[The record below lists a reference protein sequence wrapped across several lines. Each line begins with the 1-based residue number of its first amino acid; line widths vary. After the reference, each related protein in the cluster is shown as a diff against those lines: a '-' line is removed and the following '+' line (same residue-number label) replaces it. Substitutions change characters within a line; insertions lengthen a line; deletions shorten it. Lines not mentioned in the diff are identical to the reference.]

1 MSTRRERVAVLLSGG
16 VDSAV
21 ALALLRDAGHR
32 VTAYYLKIWLEE
44 ELAFLGTCPW
54 EEDLAYARAVCRA
67 LKVPLEVVPFQAEY
81 QQAVVEY
88 VLGALRAGHTPSP
101 DVLCNRAIKFGA
113 FLEQVA
119 GSADA
124 VASGHYARLQV
135 AADGW
140 PRLRR
145 GVDPVKDQSYFLAYL
160 QPEQLARLRFPL
172 GELHK
177 HQVRALAEARA
188 LAPSQR
194 PDSQGIC
201 FLGKLSYRDFVRAHL
216 GERAGE
222 IRELH
227 SGEPLGSHRG
237 HWFHTIGQRQG
248 LGLGNGPWYVVTK
261 DAAANVVYVAHDP
274 AAAAPTAV
282 LLTGCNWLD
291 PETPAAGLHD
301 TPLLVRI
308 RHGDAPRPCRVSAL
322 PAAAAPPGTT
332 TAPATPTAPAASA
345 CPTGPATTARPMP
358 PAAPPGAS
366 PGARGAP
373 ATTNTPATPATPAVR
388 AVRATPATTPPGNNG
403 APTRLQLTFD
413 HPVAGIASGQF
424 AVLYGGADGTLCLG
438 AGVMERC

>member
-67 LKVPLEVVPFQAEY
+67 LEVPLEVVPFQAEY

-201 FLGKLSYRDFVRAHL
+201 FLGKLSYRDVRT
-216 GERAGE
+216 R
-222 IRELH
+222 
-227 SGEPLGSHRG
+227 
-237 HWFHTIGQRQG
+237 
-248 LGLGNGPWYVVTK
+248 
-261 DAAANVVYVAHDP
+261 
-274 AAAAPTAV
+274 
-282 LLTGCNWLD
+282 
-291 PETPAAGLHD
+291 
-301 TPLLVRI
+301 
-308 RHGDAPRPCRVSAL
+308 
-322 PAAAAPPGTT
+322 
-332 TAPATPTAPAASA
+332 
-345 CPTGPATTARPMP
+345 
-358 PAAPPGAS
+358 S
-366 PGARGAP
+366 PGRARG
-373 ATTNTPATPATPAVR
+373 
-388 AVRATPATTPPGNNG
+388 
-403 APTRLQLTFD
+403 
-413 HPVAGIASGQF
+413 
-424 AVLYGGADGTLCLG
+424 
-438 AGVMERC
+438 

>member
-1 MSTRRERVAVLLSGG
+1 MSTRREQVAVLLSGG

-21 ALALLRDAGHR
+21 ALALLRDAGHQ

-67 LKVPLEVVPFQAEY
+67 LEVPLEVVPFQAEY

-135 AADGW
+135 AAGGRA
-140 PRLRR
+140 RLRR

-160 QPEQLARLRFPL
+160 QPERLARLRFPL

-216 GERAGE
+216 GEREGE
-222 IRELH
+222 VRELH
-227 SGEPLGSHRG
+227 SGKPLGNHRG
-237 HWFHTIGQRQG
+237 HWFHTVGQRQG
-248 LGLGNGPWYVVTK
+248 LGLGNGPWYVVAK

-274 AAAAPTAV
+274 AAAAPREV
-282 LLTGCNWLD
+282 LLTGCNWL
-291 PETPAAGLHD
+291 EPAAAANLHD

-308 RHGDAPRPCRVSAL
+308 RHGDAPRPCRVRAL
-322 PAAAAPPGTT
+322 PA
-332 TAPATPTAPAASA
+332 APATPTPALSA
-345 CPTGPATTARPMP
+345 ARAATGARATTGTPATSATGTTPT
-358 PAAPPGAS
+358 APPGHDD
-366 PGARGAP
+366 AP
-373 ATTNTPATPATPAVR
+373 A
-388 AVRATPATTPPGNNG
+388 
-403 APTRLQLTFD
+403 RLRLTFNV
-413 HPVAGIASGQF
+413 PVAGIASGQF

-438 AGVMERC
+438 AGVMERSADLLRDRELPM